1 MPNVQSIISSHNK
14 TILRK
19 EANKNTVTERNCN
32 CRAKNACPLQGE
44 CQTKAVIYQAAV
56 TNKATKEVQT
66 YVGLTENTFKTRY
79 LNHTS
84 SFRNKTK
91 RNATKL
97 SKHIWK
103 LKALTPRILL
113 TGKSLKEITT
123 IF

>member
-14 TILRK
+14 NILRK
-19 EANKNTVTERNCN
+19 EINRNNVTERNCN
-32 CRAKNACPLQGE
+32 CRAKDACPLQGE

-66 YVGLTENTFKTRY
+66 YVGLTENTFKTRC

-91 RNATKL
+91 RNVTETQTL
-97 SKHIWK
+97 
-103 LKALTPRILL
+103 
-113 TGKSLKEITT
+113 
-123 IF
+123 